1 MHRRKSFH
9 ELNFFLGKGD
19 LVGCDIDVHLK
30 HGSNGGAGGS
40 GGAVDVIVKSSC
52 DVKALTYCYLKC
64 IHIQGLIDVLRLYP
78 EYQHQFAQEIIHDLT
93 HNLREG
99 YEAEV

>member
-1 MHRRKSFH
+1 MHLQH
-9 ELNFFLGKGD
+9 AG
-19 LVGCDIDVHLK
+19 
-30 HGSNGGAGGS
+30 NGGGACGVGS
-40 GGAVDVIVKSSC
+40 GGSVDVIVKSSC

-64 IHIQGLIDVLRLYP
+64 INIQGLIDVLRLYP
-78 EYQHQFAQEIIHDLT
+78 EYQHQFSREIVHDLT